1 MPSKEG
7 SHHKFFSLRGKKKD
21 KRVKKGLSEAL
32 GASLGAIGLKPE
44 DEEAS
49 SVSSKSSAHGTLQ
62 HQASRDSLQS
72 LDMSLFNHLKRSSKH
87 DKSGSSSRSNSVEP
101 SREIP
106 RIVTTTHAPSIVNRD
121 LLKPSMSR
129 PQAQDRA
136 VSTTSAFSAA
146 SESTIAP
153 EENTRNRTSILDR
166 AKSAIM
172 SRSVSPSPST
182 SPDSASR
189 KQLAP
194 APRGNHIVTDAVTTF
209 RMKLQA
215 EVKGTN
221 EQILSAGVS
230 SENLFQFIAN
240 ERLRRMPARGSRW
253 DKILKWAED
262 FAKKLSL
269 FEVAD
274 ENFIPSSKEA
284 VELILASIQLLLLL
298 GPQNG
303 EALERAFGIYHEYG
317 LIFDFYKR
325 NISLLVSIS
334 EARRYLSL
342 SLADMLGLSVEMT
355 ILYRKSARSM
365 STSSSVTI
373 NFNLTFGHRMESF
386 ISHKD
391 RIAELMWTWQLENSS
406 EISDIQ
412 VSIESI
418 RQWLLPQDRQLQAQ
432 VAGRRSV
439 RTPRAEFTCE
449 WLDRPLVEFAR
460 SRDRVFTITAE
471 AGAGKSFLFGW
482 ILERLQ
488 RRVGHHE
495 YQAISASVDSQVPA
509 QATQIA
515 LVKTL
520 LLQLLEQNVGNVAL
534 FRCLA
539 NVTELGANTSSTQDA
554 EDALWYTLDTALQGL
569 ENVVLVIDGLDSLEG
584 DEEEKIEAFE
594 HLHEIATKNKN
605 NVRVIILSRPLSK
618 PWPKPTRQIT
628 MTAQRTT
635 VDVKHM
641 ARAWLISRN
650 IGNKQEIEDISE
662 QIAVRSK
669 GSLTWADM
677 SLQLLSKAKTTA
689 EVTTTL
695 KELPSTTNE
704 ILARHVSNISLKGD
718 ARLIIAWLLASKR
731 PLTTVEIQAL
741 LELDTQRGAHQPR
754 STNIVEDIKKACG
767 SLVIVQDKTV
777 RFRNEAVR
785 LQLLE
790 LSKKESKD
798 GETALLSPAEANKDL
813 TARLLLYV
821 KTCVNRNVDSSLD
834 TINSR
839 EVDSLFKSHALLE
852 YATRNWLDHFKRSSY
867 FAEGQIQTP
876 LVTGELKGIFPN
888 STLLARLE
896 KRCWDNQVL
905 ASSANSQHVLALTL
919 RKQTLGDSA
928 QSVLQSCIN
937 VAQSYKKLSAP
948 AEASKYYYQAAKI
961 GQTVFGRT
969 SDLALACATESLDIS
984 AKNKQKATARN
995 EAVTQREE
1003 LLKYVIETEK
1013 TRSGNNSAIASK
1025 YNNELAEL
1033 YTSIKETD
1041 KAEAVY
1047 RDVYKTSIAQNG
1059 QFSAEATVAAEKL
1072 QTVLYK
1078 SAKHEEVVQY
1088 TQPIFESA
1096 ERNLD
1101 IFDIRRVEITLRMAD
1116 TYEQKKDYTHAE
1128 ELYISLWRG
1137 LTEYCR
1143 STSLATAKATA
1154 ASISEAH
1161 ERKIQ
1166 ISIAYA
1172 RFLRRQGRE
1181 AEAQNILHGV
1191 WLDYQ
1196 TMTEHKSE
1204 AVVKQ
1209 LNDVGEELKSMGIL
1223 DTAIAVFKS
1232 VWGYFK
1238 GSGQQ
1243 NSAAAVSTAVSLMGA
1258 VQEKSEKKEAEAEKA
1273 KAVVAAKGGVQID
1286 AVLDTEADFEESD
1299 AEDDEADA
1307 ILDEVIKTAVAAP
1320 AAATD
1325 AKSTTK
1331 TREVAVVTI
1340 ESQIQTCETLSNF
1353 YVSKKKW
1360 TECIEVCSQLLK
1372 QIWPELGTSAKY
1384 SFPKAHRAEAIKFT
1398 RRLALAYAE
1407 SNQTESAEKMYNAI
1421 FQCSLRS
1428 GLKIQDEFVTESA
1441 NQLIEYHKQTQQW
1454 SKVLAVYQQLLEG
1467 YKTSLGSR
1475 NPLTIKTLYIMGDLC
1490 IQYRLKGADR
1500 YYLELVKADKNP
1512 QGVISK
1518 DTLPAAVAL
1527 SKIYYEQK
1535 RWAEIRPIY
1544 ASLWVTF
1551 TNKAKEYNLSTELV
1565 QTIYKRYTT
1574 VLDTHLKVSVDEVRK
1589 IAVEY
1594 RETCIKVYGP
1604 QADITQSASL
1614 ALVAISRKSTNAE
1627 HQQEAVKICEEVVAE
1642 SEKQKAAEGGKE
1654 GKAVDAKKSAF
1665 QLSLLASAKRHLAGL
1680 YSIQTQAS
1688 GSVAVGAAGAAA
1700 GGSQPRAVVSPE
1712 SAQKAEAL
1720 WKEQLEINKKEHG
1733 CAHKATLASL
1743 ASLVGVWARSD
1754 KPEVRKQAQEKL
1766 DTSVVEVLSESCVA
1780 GKSSVDSTKLHE
1792 SGISLAKTYLSCGF
1806 SVQAWALL
1814 KQLRFHV
1821 VARGKIAGSASI
1833 EKNSNL
1839 QLSDNI
1845 DRRSMVFIA
1854 AFEESLRS
1862 SEAATATV
1870 SADKKVVKVTFSDIM
1885 TDLLTEG
1892 ILYDRY
1898 SLSISSK
1905 ELSVEQKLFD
1915 GARLYVFLKA
1925 NKAQHAE
1932 QLVSV
1937 EESLFKLF
1945 TEKFGASLKT
1955 ESLVTRAF
1963 LISIV
1968 EELGQLRLHEDDL
1981 VYIACTSVTA
1991 KVHALL
1997 LADSYAQA
2005 VDLAT
2010 AWYQFIS
2017 SQNGFKNAK
2026 TIPFAFKLSLY
2037 LAGLGIKSNKAAD
2050 AIMQNRMLELSKTI
2064 LRETLTACRS
2074 MNIDLIQLQAS
2085 ELNSLVRLMG
2095 QQKNYED
2102 LEWLLTQLWNSRI
2115 IQSSW
2120 SATTVIAV
2128 GRRLVEVLFVR
2139 GKRDHAITLAES
2151 MAYNLRRTWGLL
2163 DAATVDMN
2171 NLLSSLC
2178 VSDRRYAEALDVH
2191 EEILRALLD
2200 LNMSGEDD
2208 VDDAAS
2214 ELMDFDEENASAL
2227 ALQQLELV
2235 RRVYARNAGWP
2246 ESDELDMAQL
2256 TTDVV
2261 AEFGHLAPDAYASFG
2276 DGDSSKWS
2284 KNAPSPTDSV
2294 GTFVAPAVWEFS
2306 LSEDGKPG
2314 QPAAL
2319 RKSPSH
2325 MLRSLQLSRQR
2336 SYGDLSEARK
2346 RLGDG
2351 QKSGPATG
2359 NALLAAPVH

>member
-1 MPSKEG
+1 MW
-7 SHHKFFSLRGKKKD
+7 L
-21 KRVKKGLSEAL
+21 LSQPRREPPP
-32 GASLGAIGLKPE
+32 ASPCI
-44 DEEAS
+44 
-49 SVSSKSSAHGTLQ
+49 T
-62 HQASRDSLQS
+62 
-72 LDMSLFNHLKRSSKH
+72 
-87 DKSGSSSRSNSVEP
+87 
-101 SREIP
+101 
-106 RIVTTTHAPSIVNRD
+106 
-121 LLKPSMSR
+121 
-129 PQAQDRA
+129 
-136 VSTTSAFSAA
+136 
-146 SESTIAP
+146 
-153 EENTRNRTSILDR
+153 
-166 AKSAIM
+166 
-172 SRSVSPSPST
+172 
-182 SPDSASR
+182 
-189 KQLAP
+189 P
-194 APRGNHIVTDAVTTF
+194 AP
-209 RMKLQA
+209 L
-215 EVKGTN
+215 
-221 EQILSAGVS
+221 ILYPICIPISGLNLS
-230 SENLFQFIAN
+230 SLPH
-240 ERLRRMPARGSRW
+240 LSPLT
-253 DKILKWAED
+253 DKI
-262 FAKKLSL
+262 
-269 FEVAD
+269 
-274 ENFIPSSKEA
+274 
-284 VELILASIQLLLLL
+284 
-298 GPQNG
+298 
-303 EALERAFGIYHEYG
+303 
-317 LIFDFYKR
+317 
-325 NISLLVSIS
+325 
-334 EARRYLSL
+334 
-342 SLADMLGLSVEMT
+342 
-355 ILYRKSARSM
+355 SA
-365 STSSSVTI
+365 T
-373 NFNLTFGHRMESF
+373 
-386 ISHKD
+386 
-391 RIAELMWTWQLENSS
+391 
-406 EISDIQ
+406 DIQ

-584 DEEEKIEAFE
+584 DEEEIIEAFE

-618 PWPKPTRQIT
+618 PWPKPTRQIA
-628 MTAQRTT
+628 MTSQRTT

-641 ARAWLISRN
+641 VRAWLISRN
-650 IGNKQEIEDISE
+650 LGTKQEIEDISE

-669 GSLTWADM
+669 GSLTWADL
-677 SLQLLSKAKTTA
+677 SLQLLSKAKTTT
-689 EVTTTL
+689 EITTTV

-704 ILARHVSNISLKGD
+704 ILARHVSSISLTGD

-741 LELDTQRGAHQPR
+741 LELDTQKGVHQPR
-754 STNIVEDIKKACG
+754 STDIVEDIKKACG

-790 LSKKESKD
+790 LSKKETKD
-798 GETALLSPAEANKDL
+798 TETALLSPADANKDL

-834 TINSR
+834 TITSR

-852 YATRNWLDHFKRSSY
+852 YATRNWLSHFKRSSY
-867 FAEGQIQTP
+867 FANGQIQAP

-896 KRCWDNQVL
+896 KRCWDNQEL
-905 ASSANSQHVLALTL
+905 ATTANSQHVLALTV
-919 RKQTLGDSA
+919 RRQTLGEAA
-928 QSVLQSCIN
+928 QSVLQSSIN

-948 AEASKYYYQAAKI
+948 AEASKYFYQAAKI
-961 GQTVFGRT
+961 GQTVLGRT
-969 SDLALACATESLDIS
+969 SDLALSCATESLDIS
-984 AKNKQKATARN
+984 AKNKQKATTRDD
-995 EAVTQREE
+995 AVTQREE
-1003 LLKYVIETEK
+1003 LLKFVIETEK
-1013 TRSGNNSAIASK
+1013 QRSGNNSALASK

-1116 TYEQKKDYTHAE
+1116 TYEQKKDFTHAE

-1143 STSLATAKATA
+1143 STSLASAKATA

-1238 GSGQQ
+1238 GSGKQ
-1243 NSAAAVSTAVSLMGA
+1243 NSAEAVSTAVSLMGA
-1258 VQEKSEKKEAEAEKA
+1258 VQEKSEKKEAEADKA
-1273 KAVVAAKGGVQID
+1273 KAAIAAKGGVQID
-1286 AVLDTEADFEESD
+1286 VVLDTEADFEESD
-1299 AEDDEADA
+1299 DEDDEADA
-1307 ILDEVIKTAVAAP
+1307 ILDEVIKAAVAAP
-1320 AAATD
+1320 AAASD
-1325 AKSTTK
+1325 NKSATK
-1331 TREVAVVTI
+1331 TREVAAVVTI

-1384 SFPKAHRAEAIKFT
+1384 SFPKEHRAEAIKFT

-1535 RWAEIRPIY
+1535 RWNEIRPIY

-1551 TNKAKEYNLSTELV
+1551 VNKAKEYNLSTELV

-1574 VLDTHLKVSVDEVRK
+1574 VLDSHLKVNVDEVRK

-1594 RETCIKVYGP
+1594 RDTCIRVYGP

-1614 ALVAISRKSTNAE
+1614 ALVAISRKSTNVE
-1627 HQQEAVKICEEVVAE
+1627 YQQEAVKICEEVVAE

-1654 GKAVDAKKSAF
+1654 GGKAVDAKKSAF

-1680 YSIQTQAS
+1680 YSVQTGAS
-1688 GSVAVGAAGAAA
+1688 AAVGASVTAGAAA
-1700 GGSQPRAVVSPE
+1700 GSKPRGIASPE

-1720 WKEQLEINKKEHG
+1720 WKEQLEINKKENG
-1733 CAHKATLASL
+1733 VAHKSTLASL
-1743 ASLVGVWARSD
+1743 SSLVGVWARSD

-1792 SGISLAKTYLSCGF
+1792 SGITLAKTYLSCGF

-1821 VARGKIAGSASI
+1821 VARGKIAGAASI
-1833 EKNSNL
+1833 EKNSSV

-1870 SADKKVVKVTFSDIM
+1870 TADKKVVKVTFSDIM

-1905 ELSVEQKLFD
+1905 DLSVEQKLFD

-1932 QLVSV
+1932 QLVTV
-1937 EESLFKLF
+1937 EESLYKLF
-1945 TEKFGASLKT
+1945 TEKYGASLKT

-1963 LISIV
+1963 LIAII

-2010 AWYQFIS
+2010 AWYQFIA

-2037 LAGLGIKSNKAAD
+2037 LAGLGVKSNKAAD

-2115 IQSSW
+2115 IQASW

-2139 GKRDHAITLAES
+2139 GKRDQAISLAES

-2214 ELMDFDEENASAL
+2214 ELMDFDEENAAAL

-2235 RRVYARNAGWP
+2235 RRVYARNSGWP

-2261 AEFGHLAPDAYASFG
+2261 SEFSHLAPDAYAPFG

-2284 KNAPSPTDSV
+2284 RNAPSANDTA
-2294 GTFVAPAVWEFS
+2294 GTFIAPSVWEFS

-2351 QKSGPATG
+2351 HKSGPATG

>member
-1 MPSKEG
+1 MRCGAWSEVG
-7 SHHKFFSLRGKKKD
+7 SVVAES
-21 KRVKKGLSEAL
+21 APP
-32 GASLGAIGLKPE
+32 GASSSLTMHHPCSFCFITRSTFWVASFFHQRPPLGLP
-44 DEEAS
+44 S
-49 SVSSKSSAHGTLQ
+49 CHL
-62 HQASRDSLQS
+62 SLT
-72 LDMSLFNHLKRSSKH
+72 K
-87 DKSGSSSRSNSVEP
+87 
-101 SREIP
+101 I
-106 RIVTTTHAPSIVNRD
+106 TTT
-121 LLKPSMSR
+121 
-129 PQAQDRA
+129 
-136 VSTTSAFSAA
+136 
-146 SESTIAP
+146 
-153 EENTRNRTSILDR
+153 
-166 AKSAIM
+166 
-172 SRSVSPSPST
+172 
-182 SPDSASR
+182 
-189 KQLAP
+189 
-194 APRGNHIVTDAVTTF
+194 
-209 RMKLQA
+209 
-215 EVKGTN
+215 
-221 EQILSAGVS
+221 
-230 SENLFQFIAN
+230 
-240 ERLRRMPARGSRW
+240 
-253 DKILKWAED
+253 
-262 FAKKLSL
+262 
-269 FEVAD
+269 
-274 ENFIPSSKEA
+274 
-284 VELILASIQLLLLL
+284 
-298 GPQNG
+298 
-303 EALERAFGIYHEYG
+303 
-317 LIFDFYKR
+317 
-325 NISLLVSIS
+325 
-334 EARRYLSL
+334 
-342 SLADMLGLSVEMT
+342 
-355 ILYRKSARSM
+355 
-365 STSSSVTI
+365 
-373 NFNLTFGHRMESF
+373 
-386 ISHKD
+386 
-391 RIAELMWTWQLENSS
+391 
-406 EISDIQ
+406 DIQ

-432 VAGRRSV
+432 LAGRRSV

-460 SRDRVFTITAE
+460 SKDRVFTITAE

-539 NVTELGANTSSTQDA
+539 NVTELGSNTSSTQDA

-584 DEEEKIEAFE
+584 DDEEKIEAFE

-618 PWPKPTRQIT
+618 PWPKPTRQIA

-641 ARAWLISRN
+641 ARAWLVSRN
-650 IGNKQEIEDISE
+650 LGTKQEIEDISE

-677 SLQLLSKAKTTA
+677 SLQLLSKARTTA
-689 EVTTTL
+689 EVTAAV

-704 ILARHVSNISLKGD
+704 ILARHVSSISLSGD
-718 ARLIIAWLLASKR
+718 ARLIIAWLLNSKR

-741 LELDTQRGAHQPR
+741 LELDTQKLAHQPR

-777 RFRNEAVR
+777 RFRNEAIR

-790 LSKKESKD
+790 LSKKENKD
-798 GETALLSPAEANKDL
+798 AESALLSPAEANKDL

-834 TINSR
+834 TITRR

-852 YATRNWLDHFKRSSY
+852 YASRNWLDHFKRSTY
-867 FAEGQIQTP
+867 FAGGQIQAQ
-876 LVTGELKGIFPN
+876 LITGELKGFFPN

-896 KRCWDNQVL
+896 KRCWDNQEL
-905 ASSANSQHVLALTL
+905 ATTANSQHLLALTV
-919 RKQTLGDSA
+919 RRQALGESA
-928 QSVLQSCIN
+928 QVVLQSSIN
-937 VAQSYKKLSAP
+937 VAQSFKKLSAP
-948 AEASKYYYQAAKI
+948 AEASKYFYQAAKI
-961 GQTVFGRT
+961 GQTILGRT
-969 SDLALACATESLDIS
+969 SDLALACATESLEIS
-984 AKNKQKATARN
+984 AKNKQKATTRD

-1013 TRSGNNSAIASK
+1013 QRSGNNSALASK

-1143 STSLATAKATA
+1143 STSLTAVKATQ

-1196 TMTEHKSE
+1196 TMTDHKSE

-1258 VQEKSEKKEAEAEKA
+1258 VQEKSEKKEAEADKA
-1273 KAVVAAKGGVQID
+1273 KVALAAKGGVQID

-1299 AEDDEADA
+1299 DEDDEADA
-1307 ILDEVIKTAVAAP
+1307 ILDEVIKAAVAAP
-1320 AAATD
+1320 AAPSD
-1325 AKSTTK
+1325 AKSATK

-1360 TECIEVCSQLLK
+1360 TECIEVCSQLLR

-1384 SFPKAHRAEAIKFT
+1384 SFPKDHRDEAIKFT

-1535 RWAEIRPIY
+1535 RWAEIRPVY
-1544 ASLWVTF
+1544 ASLWATF

-1574 VLDTHLKVSVDEVRK
+1574 VLDTHLKVGVDEVRK

-1594 RETCIKVYGP
+1594 RETCIRVYGP

-1614 ALVAISRKSTNAE
+1614 ALVAISRKSTKVE

-1642 SEKQKAAEGGKE
+1642 SEKQKAASAEGAKE
-1654 GKAVDAKKSAF
+1654 GGKAVDAKKSAF

-1680 YSIQTQAS
+1680 YSVQTQAA
-1688 GSVAVGAAGAAA
+1688 GAVAVAAGGAAG
-1700 GGSQPRAVVSPE
+1700 SKPRGVVSPE

-1720 WKEQLEINKKEHG
+1720 WKEQLEINKKENG
-1733 CAHKATLASL
+1733 VAHKSTLASL

-1754 KPEVRKQAQEKL
+1754 KAEVRKQAQEKL
-1766 DTSVVEVLSESCVA
+1766 DTSVVEVLSESCSS
-1780 GKSSVDSTKLHE
+1780 GKSSVDSTRLHE
-1792 SGISLAKTYLSCGF
+1792 SGITLAKTYLSCGF

-1821 VARGKIAGSASI
+1821 VARGKIAGSVSI
-1833 EKNSNL
+1833 EKNSSIE
-1839 QLSDNI
+1839 LSENI

-1854 AFEESLRS
+1854 AFEEALRS
-1862 SEAATATV
+1862 SEAATAAAN
-1870 SADKKVVKVTFSDIM
+1870 ADKQVKVTFSDIM

-1898 SLSISSK
+1898 SLSLSAK
-1905 ELSVEQKLFD
+1905 DLSVEQKLFD

-1925 NKAQHAE
+1925 NKEQHAE
-1932 QLVSV
+1932 QLVTV
-1937 EESLFKLF
+1937 EESLYKLF
-1945 TEKFGASLKT
+1945 TEKYGASIKT

-1963 LISIV
+1963 LIAIV

-1997 LADSYAQA
+1997 LVDSYAQA

-2010 AWYQFIS
+2010 VWYQFIA
-2017 SQNGFKNAK
+2017 SQNGFKNAR

-2037 LAGLGIKSNKAAD
+2037 LAGLGVKSHKAAD

-2139 GKRDHAITLAES
+2139 GKRDQAIALAES

-2214 ELMDFDEENASAL
+2214 ELMDFDEENAAAL

-2235 RRVYARNAGWP
+2235 RRVYARNSGWP

-2261 AEFGHLAPDAYASFG
+2261 SEFSHLAPDAYAPFG

-2284 KNAPSPTDSV
+2284 KNAPSANDTV
-2294 GTFVAPAVWEFS
+2294 GTFTAPSVWEFS

-2346 RLGDG
+2346 RLGD
-2351 QKSGPATG
+2351 QKSGPTAG
-2359 NALLAAPVH
+2359 NALLVAPAH

>member
-1 MPSKEG
+1 MAPKE
-7 SHHKFFSLRGKKKD
+7 HHKFFSLRGKKKEG
-21 KRVKKGLSEAL
+21 RVKKGLSEAL

-101 SREIP
+101 SREVP

-121 LLKPSMSR
+121 LLKPNMSR

-166 AKSAIM
+166 AKSAVM
-172 SRSVSPSPST
+172 SRSASPSPST
-182 SPDSASR
+182 SPDSNSR
-189 KQLAP
+189 KQL
-194 APRGNHIVTDAVTTF
+194 APRGNHIVTDAVNTF
-209 RMKLQA
+209 RVKLQA

-230 SENLFQFIAN
+230 SENLFGFIAN

-317 LIFDFYKR
+317 LTFDFYKR

-373 NFNLTFGHRMESF
+373 NFNLTFGHRLESL

-432 VAGRRSV
+432 VAGRHSV

-618 PWPKPTRQIT
+618 PWPKPTRQIA

-641 ARAWLISRN
+641 ARAWLVSRN
-650 IGNKQEIEDISE
+650 IGNKQEVEEISE
-662 QIAVRSK
+662 QIAARSK

-689 EVTTTL
+689 EVTAAV

-704 ILARHVSNISLKGD
+704 ILARHVSSISLNGD

-741 LELDTQRGAHQPR
+741 LELDTQKGAHQPR
-754 STNIVEDIKKACG
+754 SSNIVEDIKKACG

-798 GETALLSPAEANKDL
+798 SETALLSPAEANKDL
-813 TARLLLYV
+813 TDRLLLYV

-834 TINSR
+834 TISSR

-852 YATRNWLDHFKRSSY
+852 YASRNWLDHFKRSSY
-867 FAEGQIQTP
+867 FASGQIQTP
-876 LVTGELKGIFPN
+876 LLTGELKGIFPN

-905 ASSANSQHVLALTL
+905 ASTANSQHVLALTV

-928 QSVLQSCIN
+928 QSVLQSSIN
-937 VAQSYKKLSAP
+937 VAQSFKKLSAP
-948 AEASKYYYQAAKI
+948 AEASKYFYQAAKI
-961 GQTVFGRT
+961 GQSVLGRT
-969 SDLALACATESLDIS
+969 SDLAIACATESLDTS
-984 AKNKQKATARN
+984 AKNKQKATARD

-1013 TRSGNNSAIASK
+1013 QRSGNNSALASK

-1059 QFSAEATVAAEKL
+1059 QFSTEATVAAEKL

-1116 TYEQKKDYTHAE
+1116 TYEQKKDFSHAE

-1143 STSLATAKATA
+1143 STSLASAKATA

-1172 RFLRRQGRE
+1172 RFLRRQGRQ

-1196 TMTEHKSE
+1196 TMTEHKSD

-1209 LNDVGEELKSMGIL
+1209 LNEVGEELKSMGIL

-1258 VQEKSEKKEAEAEKA
+1258 VQEKSEKKEAEADKA
-1273 KAVVAAKGGVQID
+1273 KAAIAAKGGVQID
-1286 AVLDTEADFEESD
+1286 AVLDTETDFEESD
-1299 AEDDEADA
+1299 DEDDEADA
-1307 ILDEVIKTAVAAP
+1307 ILDEVIKAAVAAP
-1320 AAATD
+1320 AATSD
-1325 AKSTTK
+1325 AKSETK

-1360 TECIEVCSQLLK
+1360 NECIEVCSQLLK

-1518 DTLPAAVAL
+1518 DALPAAVAL

-1574 VLDTHLKVSVDEVRK
+1574 VLDTHLKVNIEEVRK

-1594 RETCIKVYGP
+1594 RDTCIRVYGP

-1614 ALVAISRKSTNAE
+1614 ALVAISRKSTNVE
-1627 HQQEAVKICEEVVAE
+1627 HQQEAVKICEELVAE

-1654 GKAVDAKKSAF
+1654 GGKAVDAKKSAF
-1665 QLSLLASAKRHLAGL
+1665 QLSLIASAKRHLAGL
-1680 YSIQTQAS
+1680 YSVQTQAS
-1688 GSVAVGAAGAAA
+1688 GSVAAGAGAVAA
-1700 GGSQPRAVVSPE
+1700 NGSKPRGVVSPE

-1720 WKEQLEINKKEHG
+1720 WKEQLEINRKEHG
-1733 CAHKATLASL
+1733 YAHKATLASL

-1780 GKSSVDSTKLHE
+1780 GKSTVDSTKLHE
-1792 SGISLAKTYLSCGF
+1792 SGISLAKTYLNCGF

-1821 VARGKIAGSASI
+1821 VARGKIAGSTSI

-1839 QLSDNI
+1839 ELGENI

-1854 AFEESLRS
+1854 AFEEALRS
-1862 SEAATATV
+1862 SEAATAAV
-1870 SADKKVVKVTFSDIM
+1870 SADKKIVKVTFSDIM

-1905 ELSVEQKLFD
+1905 DLSVEQKLFD

-1925 NKAQHAE
+1925 NKEQHAE
-1932 QLVSV
+1932 QLVAV
-1937 EESLFKLF
+1937 EESLYKLF
-1945 TEKFGASLKT
+1945 TEKFGASVKT

-1963 LISIV
+1963 IIAIV

-1997 LADSYAQA
+1997 LIDSYAQA

-2010 AWYQFIS
+2010 AWYQFIA

-2200 LNMSGEDD
+2200 LNMGEDD
-2208 VDDAAS
+2208 ADDAAS
-2214 ELMDFDEENASAL
+2214 ELMDFDEENAAAL

-2235 RRVYARNAGWP
+2235 RRVYARNSGWP

-2261 AEFGHLAPDAYASFG
+2261 SEFGHLAPDAYAPFG

-2284 KNAPSPTDSV
+2284 RNAPSPTDTV
-2294 GTFVAPAVWEFS
+2294 GTFIAPAVWEFS

-2314 QPAAL
+2314 HPAAL

-2351 QKSGPATG
+2351 QKSGPANG
-2359 NALLAAPVH
+2359 NALLAAP